1 MDKELARTL
10 QPGDKVLVRNC
21 ADHLEEYHIDYI
33 KVFPDSK
40 VHIQDVDGS
49 WVETEVKYLT

>member
-1 MDKELARTL
+1 MNKALARTL
-10 QPGDKVLVRNC
+10 KRDDKVTIRNC
-21 ADHLEEYHIDYI
+21 AGHLEEWTIDYI

-49 WVETEVKYLT
+49 WCETEVKYLS